1 MVTHMRKD
9 TFLAN
14 WLVIKSMFP
23 SAYKSGYLAARE
35 LAEVRFEVLSDHCV
49 NGHQA
54 EHASFPHT
62 ALRVVITL
70 FNQIKYITNLQD
82 NLFKTKESDKVFMR
96 MCGCVWESC
105 SIVIFSIKYMISL
118 RVLPV

>member
-1 MVTHMRKD
+1 MCNDIKTLDGNMRKD

-14 WLVIKSMFP
+14 WLVIKSMF
-23 SAYKSGYLAARE
+23 SNAYKSGYLAARE

-82 NLFKTKESDKVFMR
+82 NLFKTKESEKVFMR
-96 MCGCVWESC
+96 VVWMCVG
-105 SIVIFSIKYMISL
+105 IVLDCDFQHQN
-118 RVLPV
+118 